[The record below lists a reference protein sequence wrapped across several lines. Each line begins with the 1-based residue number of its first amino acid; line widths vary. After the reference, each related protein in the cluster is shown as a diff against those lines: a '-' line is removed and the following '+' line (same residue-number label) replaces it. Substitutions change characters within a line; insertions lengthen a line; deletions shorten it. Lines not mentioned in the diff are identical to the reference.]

1 MSHLLFRIYSACAYY
16 CRAVTVYQLH
26 SPFLYQLAEATLED
40 QRRYYAF
47 DDIEDLRRVLN
58 HGNTA
63 LMQPPRKA
71 GNPQQTLGLAH
82 LHSIRQDAL
91 SSALGQL
98 LFRMALHYKPARILE
113 LGTGPGISTA
123 YLASACPRA
132 SIETIDA
139 DAATCELA
147 RTIFKRMGLRTITVT
162 HGNIPDTLTARNP
175 PLHAD
180 LIFANSDRSGADLLA
195 TYETLLPFVH
205 DQTIL
210 IFGDI
215 RRSAQTFKAWKQI
228 ISRPEVRL
236 SAEFRKFG
244 LLSYAPGIL
253 TKQHKTLIRKRW
265 KPWTALK
272 GW

>member
-1 MSHLLFRIYSACAYY
+1 MSHLFFRIYAAFAYY
-16 CRAVTVYQLH
+16 FRAVTVYQLH

-47 DDIEDLRRVLN
+47 DDIEDLRRVLK
-58 HGNTA
+58 HGNA
-63 LMQPPRKA
+63 PLMQSSSKA
-71 GNPQQTLGLAH
+71 GEPHQAANPAARYA
-82 LHSIRQDAL
+82 IRHNAL
-91 SSALGQL
+91 PPALGHL

-132 SIETIDA
+132 AIETIDS
-139 DAATCELA
+139 DAATCDLA

-162 HGNIPDTLTARNP
+162 HGSIPDTLTARNP
-175 PLHAD
+175 PLHTD
-180 LIFANSDRSGADLLA
+180 LIFANSDRTGADLFA
-195 TYETLLPFVH
+195 TYEALLPFVH
-205 DQTIL
+205 DQTVL

-215 RRSAQTFKAWKQI
+215 RKSAHTFKAWTQI
-228 ISRPEVRL
+228 SDRPEVRL
-236 SAEFRKFG
+236 SADFYRFG
-244 LLSYAPGIL
+244 MLAYAPGIL